1 MNPVERPVKV
11 IERHMNGR
19 IRNGSAAFGHCSPVL
34 RENCHMLARRFTVV
48 CLLIALFGMGLSVLV
63 AEKSRFSPPRTGQFA
78 ACDLSNPVGCS
89 LRIGG

>member
-1 MNPVERPVKV
+1 
-11 IERHMNGR
+11 
-19 IRNGSAAFGHCSPVL
+19 
-34 RENCHMLARRFTVV
+34 MLARRFTVV

-63 AEKSRFSPPRTGQFA
+63 AEKSRFSHPRTGPFA